1 VLQQRAPL
9 GGAWPGGPGGPPV
22 AAGAGTMAGPA
33 AAWPAGAAG
42 APGPTVPPSGDPGV
56 CAAVALGWQVA
67 QLFHAPVHR
76 GPVTDPPRGDHLP
89 GRSEFPGAS
98 QSVWL
103 GEQIQ
108 AQAQALLCPP
118 PPVVLDA
125 LADVR
130 AVLADPGRAPGA
142 TLDAVFTLHCRLL
155 EALTVTDFRLGKAY
169 GLGRAVAETALLPA
183 AAAGGADRVHQF
195 RSVLRSGRLITIQDW
210 LADLKTLLP
219 SHVAYAV
226 SRGLADWQRWA
237 GHHLNEADSDQA
249 RSALRVQGRIW
260 RELLTGEKAAR
271 DILSLSDYLAAG
283 RRAAMRVITR
293 FWWAILLA
301 PLGAAGVVYVAAHLH
316 GIPPLLRLAGTI
328 AWLAGA
334 AGLSLKGAGA
344 LLGPGLTGAEGWLW
358 QTELDGSVAV
368 AATYLPRG
376 ARPHL
381 ARGGAIGRLVPDP
394 DRAGELQHRDRLRQQ
409 AEQPAQRPEQPAGQP
424 AEQPAQRRAGP
435 GDETS

>member
-1 VLQQRAPL
+1 VLQQRAPS
-9 GGAWPGGPGGPPV
+9 GAAWLSGPGGPPV
-22 AAGAGTMAGPA
+22 AGPGTAAGPV
-33 AAWPAGAAG
+33 AAWPAGVAG
-42 APGPTVPPSGDPGV
+42 APGLTVPPSGDPGV

-67 QLFHAPVHR
+67 QLFHLPVHR

-98 QSVWL
+98 QSLWL

-108 AQAQALLCPP
+108 AQAQVLLGPPP
-118 PPVVLDA
+118 PPVVLGA
-125 LADVR
+125 LAGVR
-130 AVLADPGRAPGA
+130 AVLADPGRAPDA

-155 EALTVTDFRLGKAY
+155 EALTVADFRLGKAY

-195 RSVLRSGRLITIQDW
+195 RSLLRSGRLMTIQDW

-219 SHVAYAV
+219 SHAAYAV
-226 SRGLADWQRWA
+226 SRSLADWQRWA
-237 GHHLNEADSDQA
+237 DDHLTEADSDQA

-271 DILSLSDYLAAG
+271 DLLSLPDYLAAG
-283 RRAAMRVITR
+283 RRAALRVITR

-301 PLGAAGVVYVAAHLH
+301 PLGAAGIVYVAAHLH
-316 GIPPLLRLAGTI
+316 GIPPLLRLAGSI

-368 AATYLPRG
+368 AATCLPRG
-376 ARPHL
+376 AKAHL
-381 ARGGAIGRLVPDP
+381 ASGGAIGRLMPDP
-394 DRAGELQHRDRLRQQ
+394 DRAAELQHRDRLRHQ
-409 AEQPAQRPEQPAGQP
+409 AEQPAGQL
-424 AEQPAQRRAGP
+424 P
-435 GDETS
+435 GSGNDPS

>member
-1 VLQQRAPL
+1 V
-9 GGAWPGGPGGPPV
+9 
-22 AAGAGTMAGPA
+22 
-33 AAWPAGAAG
+33 
-42 APGPTVPPSGDPGV
+42 
-56 CAAVALGWQVA
+56 
-67 QLFHAPVHR
+67 
-76 GPVTDPPRGDHLP
+76 
-89 GRSEFPGAS
+89 
-98 QSVWL
+98 
-103 GEQIQ
+103 
-108 AQAQALLCPP
+108 
-118 PPVVLDA
+118 
-125 LADVR
+125 
-130 AVLADPGRAPGA
+130 
-142 TLDAVFTLHCRLL
+142 
-155 EALTVTDFRLGKAY
+155 
-169 GLGRAVAETALLPA
+169 
-183 AAAGGADRVHQF
+183 AGGAHQGCGFVNLIHF
-195 RSVLRSGRLITIQDW
+195 RVLRPGGATDHRGYFPRITLIRLSS
-210 LADLKTLLP
+210 A
-219 SHVAYAV
+219 SAV
-226 SRGLADWQRWA
+226 MIA
-237 GHHLNEADSDQA
+237 
-249 RSALRVQGRIW
+249 
-260 RELLTGEKAAR
+260 
-271 DILSLSDYLAAG
+271 
-283 RRAAMRVITR
+283 AAMRVITR

>member
-1 VLQQRAPL
+1 MLQQRAPS
-9 GGAWPGGPGGPPV
+9 GVAWLTGPGGPPV
-22 AAGAGTMAGPA
+22 AAGRGTAAGPV
-33 AAWPAGAAG
+33 AAWPAGVAG
-42 APGPTVPPSGDPGV
+42 APGLTVPASGDPGV

-67 QLFHAPVHR
+67 QLFHMPVHR

-98 QSVWL
+98 QSLWL

-108 AQAQALLCPP
+108 AQAQVLLGPP

-130 AVLADPGRAPGA
+130 AALADPGRVPGT

-155 EALTVTDFRLGKAY
+155 EALTVADFRLGKAY
-169 GLGRAVAETALLPA
+169 GLGRAMAETALLPT

-195 RSVLRSGRLITIQDW
+195 RTVLRGGRLITIQDW

-219 SHVAYAV
+219 SHAAYAV
-226 SRGLADWQRWA
+226 SRSLADWQRWA
-237 GHHLNEADSDQA
+237 DDHLNEADSDQA

-271 DILSLSDYLAAG
+271 DILSLPDYLAAG

-301 PLGAAGVVYVAAHLH
+301 PLGAAGIVYVAAHLH

-368 AATYLPRG
+368 AATWLPRG
-376 ARPHL
+376 AKAHL
-381 ARGGAIGRLVPDP
+381 AGGGAIGRLMPDP
-394 DRAGELQHRDRLRQQ
+394 DRAAELQHRDRFRHQ
-409 AEQPAQRPEQPAGQP
+409 AGQP
-424 AEQPAQRRAGP
+424 GDQLAGP
-435 GDETS
+435 GDEPP